1 MSTET
6 KKVVVID
13 PELFNRVIEHL
24 LEQPYRQVGNLFKEL
39 EGAAQIMEMPV
50 EETGPQSVEVAETPS
65 E

>member
-6 KKVVVID
+6 KQVVCID

-24 LEQPYRQVGNLFKEL
+24 LEQPYRQVGALFKDL
-39 EGAAQIMEMPV
+39 EGAARVMEVPA
-50 EETGPQSVEVAETPS
+50 EETVQQSVEVAETPS